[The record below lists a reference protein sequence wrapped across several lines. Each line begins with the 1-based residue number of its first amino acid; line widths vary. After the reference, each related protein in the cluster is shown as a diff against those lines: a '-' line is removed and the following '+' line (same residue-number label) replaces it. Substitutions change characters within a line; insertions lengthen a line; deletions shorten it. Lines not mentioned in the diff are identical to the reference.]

1 MKSSIVSEATKL
13 TMTKVLTMTIATITA
28 MILSRTRTLE
38 EYGTYSQLLLSIN
51 IVTSIT
57 MIGLPNSLNYFLAR
71 SRNKEESEQFLSVY
85 FTISTILS
93 LLSGLI
99 LVISVPFLISYYSN
113 PLLRM
118 FLFFLAV
125 YPWTKIILT
134 SLDHILIIY
143 KKSSTLL
150 IFKSMNNFLLLIL
163 LIIVEFLNLGF
174 FNYMILFIIMEIIF
188 TIAVYVIVK
197 NITGRI
203 RFYINF
209 SIISQV
215 LKFSVPIGLASV
227 IGVLSVQIDKLIIG
241 MIYTTEDLAIYTN
254 AARALPFTIIAASLT
269 AVLMPHLVKLLKA
282 NRITDSIKLW
292 SDANIISY
300 AIISFFA
307 FNLVVFAPDVL
318 TLLYSEK
325 YLPGVNVFRV
335 YSVVLLLRFTY
346 FGIILNSIGKT
357 KHIMYGS
364 LFSLLLNVG
373 LSFLLYKVFGFVGP
387 AIATLISLSSVA
399 LYQLVVTSKIL
410 NVKFKNI
417 LPWSHIIQ
425 TTMINL
431 GLGTF
436 FAYVHKY
443 HFQNISSVYYSLGKS
458 IIFASIWGIVYI
470 LIMKK
475 RVFLSW
481 NNLKNVNTSN
491 IESLGNEV
499 NYEKNG

>member
-1 MKSSIVSEATKL
+1 
-13 TMTKVLTMTIATITA
+13 
-28 MILSRTRTLE
+28 
-38 EYGTYSQLLLSIN
+38 
-51 IVTSIT
+51 
-57 MIGLPNSLNYFLAR
+57 
-71 SRNKEESEQFLSVY
+71 
-85 FTISTILS
+85 
-93 LLSGLI
+93 
-99 LVISVPFLISYYSN
+99 
-113 PLLRM
+113 
-118 FLFFLAV
+118 
-125 YPWTKIILT
+125 
-134 SLDHILIIY
+134 
-143 KKSSTLL
+143 
-150 IFKSMNNFLLLIL
+150 MNNFLLLIL